1 MFKKF
6 LLISI
11 LVLLVVPTFVYAIDI
26 PGWPLVPCGLS
37 QDNPATSINE
47 KKSCGRCDLFQLL
60 KNLIDFVVGGLM
72 PPLAV
77 LLFVWAGFLILLSGA
92 NPGLYAQGQ
101 TIFKTTFY
109 GIIILLSAW
118 MITNTLILS
127 IGAKYNTAGNWWQ
140 FTCTETAPV
149 SPPPITVPP
158 PGPISTACNQNF
170 GLTPAS
176 GCSGSACVNAS
187 SLTSTRGCESNGGV
201 CLLSSQAFEQAQ
213 KFVASFNNLSAGQCS
228 LRLSSTIQGE
238 GGPSV
243 SQCHKS
249 GNSKSGTCA
258 DFNLLPSHDSCYQ
271 KFYQAARD
279 SGAVASFLDEYV
291 QACKPANATGGNI
304 HVNF

>member
-1 MFKKF
+1 MFQKKF

-101 TIFKTTFY
+101 TIFKNTFY
-109 GIIILLSAW
+109 GIMILLSAW

-127 IGAKYNTAGNWWQ
+127 VGAKYNNAGNWWQ
-140 FTCTETAPV
+140 FTCTEPAPV
-149 SPPPITVPP
+149 SPPTFKY
-158 PGPISTACNQNF
+158 SCNQSNQ
-170 GLTPAS
+170 
-176 GCSGSACVNAS
+176 CVVDS
-187 SLTSTRGCESNGGV
+187 
-201 CLLSSQAFEQAQ
+201 
-213 KFVASFNNLSAGQCS
+213 
-228 LRLSSTIQGE
+228 
-238 GGPSV
+238 
-243 SQCHKS
+243 
-249 GNSKSGTCA
+249 SGTYTTSNC
-258 DFNLLPSHDSCYQ
+258 DNQC
-271 KFYQAARD
+271 
-279 SGAVASFLDEYV
+279 
-291 QACKPANATGGNI
+291 
-304 HVNF
+304 